1 MEILFQESR
10 RFIFFAGLFGTIYFF
25 CYEGRNIWSDLD
37 RQIDFGTQNT
47 SGLLVYAVL

>member
-1 MEILFQESR
+1 M
-10 RFIFFAGLFGTIYFF
+10 FIFSLDYSNYLFF